1 VASINGKWLAGREIA
16 ETMPPNISRG
26 IRDMAT
32 VTLATIKDFIGK
44 DLGTSDWIGIDKT
57 MIDQFAGCT
66 GDRQWI
72 HTDVER
78 ARKESPVGTTIAHGF
93 LSLALTA
100 PLAMQLGL
108 APTDAS
114 AVFNYGLNK
123 VRFITPVKCG
133 DRVRLQLTMM
143 QAERRDDGQVLIT
156 SRATLQIENHAS
168 PALVAESLTLVAP

>member
-1 VASINGKWLAGREIA
+1 
-16 ETMPPNISRG
+16 
-26 IRDMAT
+26 MAN
-32 VTLATIKDFIGK
+32 VTLATIKDFVGK
-44 DLGTSDWIGIDKT
+44 DLGTSDWIKVDQP
-57 MIDQFAGCT
+57 MIDRFAGCT

-78 ARKESPVGTTIAHGF
+78 ARRESPLGATIAHGF

-100 PLAMQLGL
+100 PLAMELGL
-108 APTDAS
+108 APKDAS

-123 VRFITPVKCG
+123 VRFITPVQCG
-133 DRVRLQLTMM
+133 DRVRLQLTMTEV
-143 QAERRDDGQVLIT
+143 ERRDDGQVLIT